1 MRLLPGI
8 KSGQRKITHGG
19 DLCAHKM
26 PLLPK
31 SMAEALSNGRYDMTT
46 NKRTVRQFWDD
57 PLAFAL
63 ELMKQH
69 GEAAGWEAFLKFVAD
84 NDPLLLEQA
93 RGLAPRAIDVF
104 RGGTV
109 Q

>member
-1 MRLLPGI
+1 
-8 KSGQRKITHGG
+8 
-19 DLCAHKM
+19 
-26 PLLPK
+26 
-31 SMAEALSNGRYDMTT
+31 MAEALSNGGYDMTT
-46 NKRTVRQFWDD
+46 NRTTVRQFWDD

-93 RGLAPRAIDVF
+93 RGLSPRAIDVF